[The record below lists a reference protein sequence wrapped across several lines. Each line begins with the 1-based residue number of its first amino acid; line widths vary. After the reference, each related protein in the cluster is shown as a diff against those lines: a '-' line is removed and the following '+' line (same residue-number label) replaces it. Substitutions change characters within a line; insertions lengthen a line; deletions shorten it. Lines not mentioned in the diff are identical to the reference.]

1 MARLCGFLDIHIMEA
16 VADGAGHEMHHLMAA
31 ALTGE
36 GSSFLWRSSLLKS
49 VQAFLL
55 TELSFSSGLVYKGD
69 IQKENNT
76 GKIYCEVMLD
86 EKSWKMTPVIFQGSL
101 QNATSF
107 IYVRVSS
114 REVSKTTTMHRNKVI
129 ATAEMF
135 PSDTALKTIS
145 LILSKLNN

>member
-1 MARLCGFLDIHIMEA
+1 MEA

-31 ALTGE
+31 VLTGE

-49 VQAFLL
+49 VQVFLL

-69 IQKENNT
+69 IQKENNM
-76 GKIYCEVMLD
+76 GKIHCEVMLD

-114 REVSKTTTMHRNKVI
+114 REVSKTTTTHRNKVI

>member
-1 MARLCGFLDIHIMEA
+1 MEA

-31 ALTGE
+31 VLTGE

-69 IQKENNT
+69 IQKENNM
-76 GKIYCEVMLD
+76 GKIHCEVMLD

-114 REVSKTTTMHRNKVI
+114 REVSKTTTTHRNKVI

>member
-1 MARLCGFLDIHIMEA
+1 MEA

-31 ALTGE
+31 VLTGE
-36 GSSFLWRSSLLKS
+36 GSSFRWRSSLLKS

-55 TELSFSSGLVYKGD
+55 TELSSSSGLVYKGD
-69 IQKENNT
+69 IQKENNM
-76 GKIYCEVMLD
+76 GKIHCEVMLD

-114 REVSKTTTMHRNKVI
+114 REVSKTTTTHRNKVI

>member
-1 MARLCGFLDIHIMEA
+1 MEA

-31 ALTGE
+31 VLTGE

-76 GKIYCEVMLD
+76 GKIHCEVMLD

-114 REVSKTTTMHRNKVI
+114 REVSKTTTTHRNKVI